1 MARVKIY
8 STSICPICSNTKNLL
23 KKWQIPFDEVRVDG
37 NPVLLK
43 EMLKASNGSR
53 RVPQITIDGEW
64 IGGFSELTELHMEG
78 RLEELVSRPASPD
91 AN

>member
-1 MARVKIY
+1 MARVKVY
-8 STSICPICSNTKNLL
+8 STGICPICSNVKNLL
-23 KKWQIPFDEVRVDG
+23 RKWKIPFDDVRVDG
-37 NPVLLK
+37 NPGSLK

-78 RLEELVSRPASPD
+78 RLEELVNTPV
-91 AN
+91 